1 MGRYPQE
8 MWPPTLMGR
17 VSYDTPYA
25 FVADLPAHRDFNVD
39 IATSVRAVRNF
50 AIKSGLPNLRVLL
63 GDTEDLKDVQEC
75 FPDFDLSRNDSLS
88 IDTLHTTWDSSIWTA
103 EFIARY
109 DIIFVTTLGFIP
121 YVVMELCAQYN
132 TLLIT
137 YNVVYRNRDGDWE
150 IGSGPILSP
159 LVEISY
165 DPDDRDLLCV
175 TYANGRRA
183 SPMIPL
189 PGMCVDQVPFFEHEV
204 GHMFPS
210 PDKDYR

>member
-17 VSYDTPYA
+17 VSYNTPYT
-25 FVADLPAHRDFNVD
+25 FVADLPPLHGNDVD
-39 IATSVRAVRNF
+39 VATSVRAVRNF

-63 GDTEDLKDVQEC
+63 GDTEDMKDVQVC
-75 FPDFDLSRNDSLS
+75 FPDFDLSCDGSLS
-88 IDTLHTTWDSSIWTA
+88 IDTLCTMWNSSIWTT

-109 DIIFVTTLGFIP
+109 DIMFITTLGSIP
-121 YVVMELCAQYN
+121 YAVMELCAQCN
-132 TLLIT
+132 TLMISSHCH
-137 YNVVYRNRDGDWE
+137 YRNRDGDWE
-150 IGSGPILSP
+150 MGSGPILSP

-175 TYANGRRA
+175 TYANGRRV

-204 GHMFPS
+204 DHMFPS